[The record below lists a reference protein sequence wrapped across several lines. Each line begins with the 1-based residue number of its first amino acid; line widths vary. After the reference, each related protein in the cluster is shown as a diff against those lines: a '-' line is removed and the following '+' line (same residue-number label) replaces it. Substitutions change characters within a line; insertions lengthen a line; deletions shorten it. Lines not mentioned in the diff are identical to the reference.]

1 MAYPWTGSIGVP
13 HAVAVLSTARGCGA
27 TLLTAAAGLIVDDAV
42 GRVGQTVVLMDAD
55 TDGGGLTE
63 LTRYWNATSEAG
75 TDGLIGFAA
84 DPIELANRSVHG
96 YLRHAHTGDARRQ
109 DMAVFPLGPGDK
121 PGEHLPTNGTLQD
134 TVGAAVERL
143 MDLQGCLIVD
153 CGVVRTP
160 VTLEVC
166 RQVQHIVL
174 IGGAGPA
181 SDAETAELMTW
192 LTERGLREKVLG
204 RVCNDPSG
212 TRPGASAATEATP
225 ALMRLPYDRGGAATI
240 ALGRLPGP
248 GSPLVRALCEQM
260 LARWP
265 DVLNDGAM
273 GAR

>member
-27 TLLTAAAGLIVDDAV
+27 TLLTAAAGLLVDDAV

-55 TDGGGLTE
+55 TDCGGLTD
-63 LTRYWNATSEAG
+63 LTRYWNATSASG
-75 TDGLIGFAA
+75 VDGLRGFAE
-84 DPIELANRSVHG
+84 DPIDLANRSVHG
-96 YLRHAHTGDARRQ
+96 YLRHVHTGDARRQ

-121 PGEHLPTNGTLQD
+121 PGEHLPTNGTLQE

-143 MDLQGCLIVD
+143 MELQGCLFVD

-166 RQVQHIVL
+166 RRVQHIILV
-174 IGGAGPA
+174 GQSEPT
-181 SDAETAELMTW
+181 SDVETAEFMTW

-204 RVCNDPSG
+204 WVCNDPNGARSG
-212 TRPGASAATEATP
+212 PVEPAGVPP
-225 ALMRLPYDRGGAATI
+225 ALMQLPYDRGGAARI
-240 ALGRLPGP
+240 AQGRLPGP
-248 GSPLVRALCEQM
+248 GSPLVRALREQM
-260 LARWP
+260 LALWP